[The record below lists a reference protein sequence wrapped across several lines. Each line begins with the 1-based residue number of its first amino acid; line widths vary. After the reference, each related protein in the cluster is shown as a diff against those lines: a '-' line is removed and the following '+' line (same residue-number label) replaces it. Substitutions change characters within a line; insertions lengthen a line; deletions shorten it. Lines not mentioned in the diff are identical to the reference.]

1 MVAATVVR
9 YQRQE
14 VEYESPRAQQILRIL
29 ARLCQIGN
37 RRRELFVDDNVLLET
52 YAPGASRHLRFHM
65 QHILS
70 AATYFYALFLPDIP
84 RVDIRVGSVT
94 EGRELGRL
102 CMHLWYCRTPDDDTV
117 LAHMLLPF
125 AIDAINEFSPEDFFS
140 FFENQAVRPMCPS
153 DFLKSVCA
161 YLRFD
166 GFSEPDVKRVLLRG
180 LCPIIG

>member
-1 MVAATVVR
+1 
-9 YQRQE
+9 
-14 VEYESPRAQQILRIL
+14 
-29 ARLCQIGN
+29 
-37 RRRELFVDDNVLLET
+37 
-52 YAPGASRHLRFHM
+52 
-65 QHILS
+65 
-70 AATYFYALFLPDIP
+70 
-84 RVDIRVGSVT
+84 
-94 EGRELGRL
+94 
-102 CMHLWYCRTPDDDTV
+102 MHLWYCRTPDDDTV

-180 LCPIIG
+180 LCPIIGSRPLWAHYSTSGFLAAVRYTVDSLRYLDTLDYCVLLEAALDLLL